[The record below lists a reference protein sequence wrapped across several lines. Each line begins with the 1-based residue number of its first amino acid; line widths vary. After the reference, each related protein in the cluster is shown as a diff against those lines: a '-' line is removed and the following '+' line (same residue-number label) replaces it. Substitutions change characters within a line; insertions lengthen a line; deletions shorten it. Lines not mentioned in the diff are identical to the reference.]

1 MQSASFHSHP
11 GTIPCRVCL
20 VLLALSAVIAV
31 GCGGTSAGGGAGAAS
46 GGNASVTILATS
58 DANDQLSEFDVV
70 LTSLALVENSG
81 KTLNLITTPIHAEFM
96 HVNGTSEPLFTV
108 SVPQGTYIS
117 ATASVGTSGFTC
129 VSLNPSKSNGLQISY
144 FGNELA
150 STPDVTVNLPM
161 PITITGTSMS
171 LSLDLLVSQSA
182 TWTTCNANGIE
193 PFAVT
198 PTFKL
203 IPLTTS
209 SATMNGQNGIECGL
223 KGLIA
228 SVDGPGKGFTVTAA
242 DGAGCA
248 AAQGQSGCVSTVDGP
263 LWKVVSNGSTSYQGI
278 TGFSQLA
285 AGIPVDMDAALQPDG
300 SLQATRVAV
309 YDMNDVDLTTANGP
323 LLFVSGAWPA
333 LDSYPREEQGPLKIG
348 SYIPFNFS
356 SAIFQTSGQF
366 RNVSNLP
373 FTANFNASN
382 IVAGQN
388 TYISTHA
395 LSLSIGPTFVPATTV
410 TLMPQ
415 TINGT
420 VSAIGSEGGF
430 TTYTVTLAS
439 YNLFPQ
445 LAVQAGQ
452 TTLLTNPDTVVV
464 YADSNTQM
472 LNSRPIAAG
481 DVVRFYGLVFNDN
494 GTLRMDCARVLD
506 GVPE

>member
-1 MQSASFHSHP
+1 MHP
-11 GTIPCRVCL
+11 IAVLARRTIPRRACL
-20 VLLALSAVIAV
+20 ALLALAAANAV
-31 GCGGTSAGGGAGAAS
+31 GCGGKGVGSADSTSNGS
-46 GGNASVTILATS
+46 TTVTILATS
-58 DANDQLSEFDVV
+58 DANGQLSEFDVV
-70 LTSLALVENSG
+70 LTSLKLIGNSG
-81 KTLNLITTPIHAEFM
+81 KTIDLITTPIHAEFM

-108 SVPQGTYIS
+108 SVPQGTYTS

-129 VSLNPSKSNGLQISY
+129 VSLNPSTSNGLQISY

-182 TWTTCNANGIE
+182 TWTTCNPNGIE

-203 IPLTTS
+203 IPLTAS
-209 SATMNGQNGIECGL
+209 SATMNGQNGIESGL

-228 SVDGPGKGFTVTAA
+228 SVDGPAKGFTVTAA

-285 AGIPVDMDAALQPDG
+285 AGMPVDMDAALQPDG

-333 LDSYPREEQGPLKIG
+333 LDSYPREELGPLKIG

-356 SAIFQTSGQF
+356 SAVFQTSSHF
-366 RNVSNLP
+366 RNLSNLP
-373 FTANFNASN
+373 FTASFNASN
-382 IVAGQN
+382 MIAGQN

-395 LSLSIGPTFVPATTV
+395 LSLSIGPTFVPATTI

-415 TINGT
+415 TVNGT
-420 VSAIGSEGGF
+420 VKIIASEGGF
-430 TTYTVTLAS
+430 TTYGVTLAP
-439 YNLFPQ
+439 YDLFPQ
-445 LAVQAGQ
+445 LSVQAGQ

-464 YADSNTQM
+464 YTDSNTQM
-472 LNSRPIAAG
+472 LNSRPIAVG

-494 GTLRMDCARVLD
+494 GTLRMDCAQIND
-506 GVPE
+506 GVAE